1 MFINAF
7 FELLALL
14 GSMIVFG
21 CIVITG
27 AIVIFVCGN
36 ILRGLWE
43 GFKKKPA
50 PVKKEENK

>member
-1 MFINAF
+1 MFVSAF

-27 AIVIFVCGN
+27 AIFVFVCGN
-36 ILRGLWE
+36 ILRGLWDA
-43 GFKKKPA
+43 FKKKPA
-50 PVKKEENK
+50 PEKKEEKK